1 MNYANRIIVYDEVK
15 LRYIGRRAFT
25 FLNLKR
31 DDPIAYPDGMLN
43 KGDFIVYA
51 DTRLP
56 ALSEEEASALE
67 RLGFD
72 CHKKDGGIICAA
84 VFDNPEVQPLVKRF
98 DEKNAAELQRLD
110 TYFDANRLS
119 VTIDLQKENINVS
132 FSGQNISA
140 PLGSGTNAIFCFNTN
155 GIKYFGYSSSE
166 RLSDLSALLSGEHY
180 LGKSVIGNF
189 DVDGL
194 MVSDLFSM
202 EFLKLMSLARK
213 SGKLTL
219 CHYNGVN
226 FYMQATEFI
235 MFGQKI
241 IDFFISGKSDLLNHM
256 DSATDL
262 YQRLMEAN
270 SKYSN
275 TSLATSFILRGHGPI
290 VEKTRLLLQ
299 KACTTSVTILLTG
312 ESGTGKTYIAKEI
325 HKSSKRSR
333 GPFIH
338 VNCAAIPYQL
348 IESEL
353 FGYEEGSFTG
363 ARKGGKKGYFELAEG
378 GTIFLDE
385 ITEMPLTLQGK
396 LLEVLQNKTFY
407 RVGGSEKISTNVRL
421 IAATNR
427 DLKRLVTEKEFRE
440 DLYYRINVFPI
451 ELPPLRSRKD
461 AMVEIVNEVLPE
473 ICLNIDLEPLIVSG
487 GAYEKLMAYSWP
499 GNIRELENVLS
510 KAAIMCNGEVIMPDD
525 IEFPE
530 GANIEQPVSGTLHE
544 MKENYEKKLIA
555 DALFKFNGERGK
567 TARYLGIGR
576 TNLFEKIRK
585 YGLEE
590 SAEEER

>member
-1 MNYANRIIVYDEVK
+1 MKA
-15 LRYIGRRAFT
+15 
-25 FLNLKR
+25 
-31 DDPIAYPDGMLN
+31 
-43 KGDFIVYA
+43 
-51 DTRLP
+51 
-56 ALSEEEASALE
+56 
-67 RLGFD
+67 
-72 CHKKDGGIICAA
+72 
-84 VFDNPEVQPLVKRF
+84 
-98 DEKNAAELQRLD
+98 
-110 TYFDANRLS
+110 
-119 VTIDLQKENINVS
+119 
-132 FSGQNISA
+132 
-140 PLGSGTNAIFCFNTN
+140 
-155 GIKYFGYSSSE
+155 SSS
-166 RLSDLSALLSGEHY
+166 
-180 LGKSVIGNF
+180 
-189 DVDGL
+189 
-194 MVSDLFSM
+194 
-202 EFLKLMSLARK
+202 
-213 SGKLTL
+213 
-219 CHYNGVN
+219 
-226 FYMQATEFI
+226 AT
-235 MFGQKI
+235 K
-241 IDFFISGKSDLLNHM
+241 
-256 DSATDL
+256 
-262 YQRLMEAN
+262 
-270 SKYSN
+270 
-275 TSLATSFILRGHGPI
+275 
-290 VEKTRLLLQ
+290 
-299 KACTTSVTILLTG
+299 KAHL
-312 ESGTGKTYIAKEI
+312 
-325 HKSSKRSR
+325 
-333 GPFIH
+333 P
-338 VNCAAIPYQL
+338 
-348 IESEL
+348 
-353 FGYEEGSFTG
+353 